1 MPPKASLPKAPS
13 GLMIALAALTL
24 AAMLFSCLPITT
36 KVEGWPQDLTI
47 RVHKNVGFVEVQE
60 KCYPSI
66 PLPCKLMGGFAFQC
80 AVIDLDQKT
89 CDIYT
94 IWGEASEH
102 ELSHCRGGDHDGILQ
117 AYFDRWKC
125 AHGLPPAPH

>member
-1 MPPKASLPKAPS
+1 MHPKVSLPKAPS
-13 GLMIALAALTL
+13 WLMITL
-24 AAMLFSCLPITT
+24 AAMALAAVLFACLPITS

-66 PLPCKLMGGFAFQC
+66 PLPCKLMGGFALQC
-80 AVIDLDQKT
+80 AVIDLDRKT

-94 IWGEASEH
+94 ILGEASEH
-102 ELSHCRGGDHDGILQ
+102 ELSHCRGDDHDGMLQ

-125 AHGLPPAPH
+125 AHGQIPAPQ